1 MCVHV
6 YIYILQSVAIFLEQ
20 RSSKLAARALP
31 MNLLEIKI
39 SAPPRP
45 NDNQHFNMDP
55 PEASFSH

>member
-6 YIYILQSVAIFLEQ
+6 YIYILQSVAIQ
-20 RSSKLAARALP
+20 RSSKLAAWALP